1 MAVYNVYCIYA
12 TPLKKNPKQNNLIIL
27 ILGARAFQ
35 QGADHLQAKSDGE
48 EKHKKGR
55 FWPFFGLS
63 WARKPLHNFF
73 SKK

>member
-1 MAVYNVYCIYA
+1 MLQFPNITIWAV
-12 TPLKKNPKQNNLIIL
+12 TPLKNFPKQNNHIIL

-55 FWPFFGLS
+55 F
-63 WARKPLHNFF
+63 
-73 SKK
+73 